1 MKKDCPERRQWA
13 SEKASKVAAAAPG
26 TKPPGS
32 RTLCTVQG
40 NRADLPRVFVD
51 VQVND
56 ELRRVDATV
65 DTGSMCTLVS
75 STAVEMLGLNVD
87 DSGHPDDL
95 VALDG
100 STVQVLGTAALCI
113 QRLDGPVHL
122 PTTCIT
128 ALVVPHLSV
137 VGTDLL
143 LGSDMVSSVGGVS
156 LSYAGGELASVYF
169 GSRNTPKPEDH
180 HPCRHVETVVDGDDL
195 TFRTDDGQIMW
206 NAQARK
212 WALSWTLKAGQPPTN
227 PIGAGTGKYGRGNMS
242 PEQEALFLSKITS
255 WIENGWLV
263 PHNPVKH
270 GEPAAVLPLMAVAQE
285 HKPTTPV
292 RPVLDYRELNKL
304 IKSFPGAD
312 APACVEKLRLWRA
325 AGPAEEHQLLDIRKA
340 YLQVHLSPEL
350 LRYQTVIW
358 KGQKFVMTRMGFG
371 LSIAPKFLDIIVQ
384 WVTREFSDVDN
395 YADDLCVP
403 SADSSNVA
411 AALAEY
417 GLPTKDPEPFPST
430 RVLGLQLYTA
440 RDGQT
445 HWKRRAQ
452 ADLKCGDKM
461 TRRDILLVWQVGQPL
476 SCVWLAAACM
486 WLLKAPSILER
497 WLGRACG

>member
-1 MKKDCPERRQWA
+1 
-13 SEKASKVAAAAPG
+13 
-26 TKPPGS
+26 
-32 RTLCTVQG
+32 
-40 NRADLPRVFVD
+40 
-51 VQVND
+51 
-56 ELRRVDATV
+56 
-65 DTGSMCTLVS
+65 
-75 STAVEMLGLNVD
+75 
-87 DSGHPDDL
+87 
-95 VALDG
+95 
-100 STVQVLGTAALCI
+100 
-113 QRLDGPVHL
+113 
-122 PTTCIT
+122 
-128 ALVVPHLSV
+128 
-137 VGTDLL
+137 
-143 LGSDMVSSVGGVS
+143 
-156 LSYAGGELASVYF
+156 
-169 GSRNTPKPEDH
+169 
-180 HPCRHVETVVDGDDL
+180 
-195 TFRTDDGQIMW
+195 MW

-212 WALSWTLKAGQPPTN
+212 WVLSWTWKAGQPPTN
-227 PIGAGTGKYGRGNMS
+227 PIGAGIGEYGRGNMS
-242 PEQEALFLSKITS
+242 PEQEALFESEVTS

-263 PHNPVKH
+263 PHDPVKH

-371 LSIAPKFLDIIVQ
+371 LSIAPKFLDIVQ

-395 YADDLCVP
+395 YVDDLCVP

-430 RVLGLQLYTA
+430 GVLGLQLYTA

-445 HWKRRAQ
+445 HWKHRAQ

-461 TRRDILLVWQVGQPL
+461 MRRDILSWCGRLVSHYPVCG
-476 SCVWLAAACM
+476 WL
-486 WLLKAPSILER
+486 WP
-497 WLGRACG
+497 ACGYLKRLASSNGGWDEPVGDDVAMCCPELQTGA